1 MDAKVEWPDS
11 LWFHQNPQAR
21 KWDKSYT
28 REVVIG
34 LTLLMDY
41 RHWLRSTKQH
51 QQIKAAKE
59 LLEQYWHDLHLPY
72 EQRDEAR
79 REVQNLK
86 RRVIELK
93 QANNNLR
100 NQLIDYQLDRLR
112 VGVNVAEVKKKIDD
126 IVEVDEPPLADA
138 VDVFATNCGT
148 CAPPEP
154 KPVEFFA
161 CQHYPCATTN
171 YFQHIAVCEHGCES
185 VPLKWCD
192 NGHHRK
198 PQ

>member
-1 MDAKVEWPDS
+1 MNAKVEWPDS

-79 REVQNLK
+79 ELLK
-86 RRVIELK
+86 REQHHGKQLQNRVKELES
-93 QANNNLR
+93 ANRALR
-100 NQLIDYQLDRLR
+100 SQLAGWMKPRFT
-112 VGVNVAEVKKKIDD
+112 
-126 IVEVDEPPLADA
+126 EVDEPPLADA
-138 VDVFATNCGT
+138 VDVFATNYGT
-148 CAPPEP
+148 RSPRTKAAES